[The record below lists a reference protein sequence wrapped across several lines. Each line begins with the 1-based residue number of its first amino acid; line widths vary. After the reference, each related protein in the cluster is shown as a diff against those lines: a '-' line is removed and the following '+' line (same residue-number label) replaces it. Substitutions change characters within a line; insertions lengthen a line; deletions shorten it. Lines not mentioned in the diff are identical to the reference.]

1 MALQIVF
8 LILGAVIMYLAY
20 EKIAYERNLKA
31 SRGKVWVRFY
41 TETGDDYDVMCP
53 VNGNILMAPP
63 RAINKLRSKEGFESA
78 DYIVT
83 PDNTYSMSWPPG
95 KRERMQVNVHHTA
108 YYEGQSSP
116 IITRSIEK
124 RANPSVAFT
133 PEMVA
138 NMRNEKFTELAIN
151 RIAGVAENLR
161 KIEQAMGLNP
171 RITQVVVIV
180 MVAVA
185 GYGAWRAHEAVLLL
199 YRIIRAVGA

>member
-8 LILGAVIMYLAY
+8 LVLGAVIMYLAY
-20 EKIAYERNLKA
+20 EKITYERNLKA
-31 SRGKVWVRFY
+31 SRGKVWARFY
-41 TETGDDYDVMCP
+41 NEIGESYDVMCP
-53 VNGNILMAPP
+53 VNGNILMAPSH
-63 RAINKLRSKEGFESA
+63 ALEKLRGKEGLENA

-83 PDNTYSMSWPPG
+83 PDNTYSMPWPPG
-95 KRERMQVNVHHTA
+95 KRERMQVKVHHTC

-138 NMRNEKFTELAIN
+138 NMRNEKFTELAVKS
-151 RIAGVAENLR
+151 IAGAAENLR

-171 RITQVVVIV
+171 RITQMVAIA

-185 GYGAWRAHEAVLLL
+185 GYGAWRAHEAVMLL
-199 YRIIRAVGA
+199 YRVLRTVGG